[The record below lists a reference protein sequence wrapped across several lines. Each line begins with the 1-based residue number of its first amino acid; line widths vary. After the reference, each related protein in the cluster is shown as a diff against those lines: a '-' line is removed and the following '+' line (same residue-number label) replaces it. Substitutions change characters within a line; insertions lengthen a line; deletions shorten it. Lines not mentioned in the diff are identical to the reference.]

1 MPSGGGPSGGRRA
14 EDAAAVF
21 MTSTYLILLAFFVVL
36 TSLSRF
42 EPAKSEEV
50 LKSVTTAFGTGPARY
65 SGTDGE
71 GEAAEGLAAAAER
84 FREIAHLMKTAIA
97 LAKIEHLD
105 PGRHMQIT
113 VPADS
118 LLDGDRLRPASV
130 ALVASIAQM
139 LRASSGPFE
148 HQVEFVSEAGAADIG
163 SGSGIRRAGALA
175 RALRAAGAP
184 ARAVSIGIEAGDPER
199 VRFVFRSI
207 ERGRDRVTFG
217 REAA

>member
-1 MPSGGGPSGGRRA
+1 MSDSGQPSGRRKA

-50 LKSVTTAFGTGPARY
+50 LESVTRAFGTGPTTY

-71 GEAAEGLAAAAER
+71 GGAAEGLAAAAER
-84 FREIAHLMKTAIA
+84 FREIARLVQTSIA
-97 LAKIEHLD
+97 LAKVEQVD

-113 VPADS
+113 VPAEALFDS
-118 LLDGDRLRPASV
+118 DRVRDGSALLLER
-130 ALVASIAQM
+130 IAQA
-139 LRASSGPFE
+139 LSSPSGNFE
-148 HQVEFVSEAGAADIG
+148 HRVEFVSRDNAAHA
-163 SGSGIRRAGALA
+163 GIRRAGALA
-175 RALRAAGAP
+175 RALSSAGAP
-184 ARAVSIGIEAGDPER
+184 SRSVLIGVEAGDASR

-207 ERGRDRVTFG
+207 ERRHEHPASG
-217 REAA
+217 REGA